1 MTDAQENRRFFS
13 GFTFGAFCLMTA
25 LLMIITVGTEIVLR
39 SDVHPRTKFQSML
52 WNTLVGVFVAGMLIE
67 WKGLHLL
74 DN

>member
-1 MTDAQENRRFFS
+1 MEKTNSPGFFS

-39 SDVHPRTKFQSML
+39 NDVHPRTKFQAML
-52 WNTLVGVFVAGMLIE
+52 ANTLVGVFVGSVLVE
-67 WKGLHLL
+67 WRGVHLL

>member
-1 MTDAQENRRFFS
+1 MAERSFFS
-13 GFTFGAFCLMTA
+13 GFTFGAYCLMIA
-25 LLMIITVGTEIVLR
+25 ILMIITVGAEIVLR

-52 WNTLVGVFVAGMLIE
+52 WNTLVGVFVGSVLVE